1 MSNMKLTAA
10 PASEGSS
17 LFANLRHKMPKDT
30 GIFVVMLV
38 IALTFEI
45 AGWYVRDQSFL
56 LNTNRLVLI
65 VLQVAIIG
73 IIAVGV
79 TQVIITTGIDLS
91 SGSVI
96 ALAAVVAASLAQT
109 SDSLSP
115 MFPALVNLP
124 AVIPI
129 CAGIGVGL
137 LCGLTN
143 GFLVTRTGIPP
154 FIATLGMMVS
164 ARGLAQ
170 YYTQGNPISFL
181 SDSFTAIGQG
191 AMPVIIFFVIAAV
204 FHIALKHTRYGKYVY
219 AIGGNMT
226 SAKVSGINVNKYL
239 VIVYTIAGALSGL
252 AGVVLAARRQQRP
265 VEYGDVLRAGR
276 DCRRGDRRQQLM
288 GGVGR
293 ITGTLIGAMILG
305 LIKSGFTFVGVDA
318 YVQDIIKGII
328 IVAAVTIDM
337 RRNRKNTNLINE
349 RQRRRMP
356 LPPVLSRNKQNTPR
370 QAPPVCFA
378 RAAHPV
384 QFRHFRCPF
393 VRGHAWPAV
402 SGVV

>member
-1 MSNMKLTAA
+1 M
-10 PASEGSS
+10 
-17 LFANLRHKMPKDT
+17 
-30 GIFVVMLV
+30 
-38 IALTFEI
+38 
-45 AGWYVRDQSFL
+45 
-56 LNTNRLVLI
+56 
-65 VLQVAIIG
+65 
-73 IIAVGV
+73 
-79 TQVIITTGIDLS
+79 IITTGIDLS

-96 ALAAVVAASLAQT
+96 ALAAVVAASPAQT

-143 GFLVTRTGIPP
+143 GFGDADRYPAVYRHPRDDG
-154 FIATLGMMVS
+154 FG
-164 ARGLAQ
+164 ARSGAVLH
-170 YYTQGNPISFL
+170 S
-181 SDSFTAIGQG
+181 GQPDQLPLRQLYGDRPG

-252 AGVVLAARRQQRP
+252 AGVVLAARVSSGQSSMGMSYELDAIAAA
-265 VEYGDVLRAGR
+265 VIGGSS
-276 DCRRGDRRQQLM
+276 LM

-337 RRNRKNTNLINE
+337 RRNRKNTNLING

-370 QAPPVCFA
+370 RGSACLFCP
-378 RAAHPV
+378 
-384 QFRHFRCPF
+384 RCASCTVSPLPLSIRQGPRVACGF
-393 VRGHAWPAV
+393 WSRMNTPSFGKFSPRWLAEKGALSSRCSRGWRSRRSVGA
-402 SGVV
+402 

>member
-1 MSNMKLTAA
+1 MKLTAA
-10 PASEGSS
+10 PVSAQPSFFGQ
-17 LFANLRHKMPKDT
+17 LRHKLPKDT
-30 GIFVVMLV
+30 GIFVVMV
-38 IALTFEI
+38 VMALIFEM

-65 VLQVAIIG
+65 VLQIAIIG

-109 SDSLSP
+109 SDSMSP

-124 AVIPI
+124 AIIPF

-137 LCGLTN
+137 ICGFIN
-143 GFLVTRTGIPP
+143 GVLVTRTGIPS

-170 YYTQGNPISFL
+170 YYTQGNPVSFL
-181 SDSFTAIGQG
+181 SDSFSAIGQG
-191 AMPVIIFFVIAAV
+191 AMPVIIFFAIAAL
-204 FHIALKHTRYGKYVY
+204 FHTALKYTRYGKYIY
-219 AIGGNMT
+219 AIGSNMI

-239 VIVYTIAGALSGL
+239 LLVYTIAGALAGL
-252 AGVVLAARRQQRP
+252 AGVVLAARVSSGQSSMGMSYELDAITAA
-265 VEYGDVLRAGR
+265 VIGGSS
-276 DCRRGDRRQQLM
+276 LM

-293 ITGTLIGAMILG
+293 ITGTLIGAVILG
-305 LIKSGFTFVGVDA
+305 LIKSGFTFIGVDA

-328 IVAAVTIDM
+328 IVSAVAIDM
-337 RRNRKNTNLINE
+337 RRNRKK
-349 RQRRRMP
+349 R
-356 LPPVLSRNKQNTPR
+356 
-370 QAPPVCFA
+370 
-378 RAAHPV
+378 
-384 QFRHFRCPF
+384 
-393 VRGHAWPAV
+393 
-402 SGVV
+402 

>member
-17 LFANLRHKMPKDT
+17 FFANLRHKMPKDT

-164 ARGLAQ
+164 GARSGAVLH
-170 YYTQGNPISFL
+170 S
-181 SDSFTAIGQG
+181 GQPDQLPLRQLYG
-191 AMPVIIFFVIAAV
+191 DRPGGDAGDYLLRDRRRVSHCAEAYPVWQICVC
-204 FHIALKHTRYGKYVY
+204 H
-219 AIGGNMT
+219 
-226 SAKVSGINVNKYL
+226 
-239 VIVYTIAGALSGL
+239 
-252 AGVVLAARRQQRP
+252 RRQHDLGQSVRHQR
-265 VEYGDVLRAGR
+265 E
-276 DCRRGDRRQQLM
+276 
-288 GGVGR
+288 
-293 ITGTLIGAMILG
+293 
-305 LIKSGFTFVGVDA
+305 
-318 YVQDIIKGII
+318 
-328 IVAAVTIDM
+328 
-337 RRNRKNTNLINE
+337 
-349 RQRRRMP
+349 
-356 LPPVLSRNKQNTPR
+356 
-370 QAPPVCFA
+370 
-378 RAAHPV
+378 
-384 QFRHFRCPF
+384 
-393 VRGHAWPAV
+393 
-402 SGVV
+402 

>member
-17 LFANLRHKMPKDT
+17 FFANLRHKMPKDT

-129 CAGIGVGL
+129 CAGIGIGL

-143 GFLVTRTGIPP
+143 GFPGD
-154 FIATLGMMVS
+154 A
-164 ARGLAQ
+164 
-170 YYTQGNPISFL
+170 
-181 SDSFTAIGQG
+181 D
-191 AMPVIIFFVIAAV
+191 
-204 FHIALKHTRYGKYVY
+204 RY
-219 AIGGNMT
+219 
-226 SAKVSGINVNKYL
+226 
-239 VIVYTIAGALSGL
+239 
-252 AGVVLAARRQQRP
+252 
-265 VEYGDVLRAGR
+265 
-276 DCRRGDRRQQLM
+276 
-288 GGVGR
+288 
-293 ITGTLIGAMILG
+293 
-305 LIKSGFTFVGVDA
+305 
-318 YVQDIIKGII
+318 
-328 IVAAVTIDM
+328 
-337 RRNRKNTNLINE
+337 
-349 RQRRRMP
+349 
-356 LPPVLSRNKQNTPR
+356 
-370 QAPPVCFA
+370 
-378 RAAHPV
+378 
-384 QFRHFRCPF
+384 
-393 VRGHAWPAV
+393 PAV
-402 SGVV
+402 YRHPRDDGFGARSGAVLHSGQPRSASSPTALRR